1 MTKFPQMQKDLGL
14 IYCVTGRGRTITD
27 ENTALGSDQSEPN
40 FAACVASP
48 LLGCT
53 IKGSIMNGSRHIERW
68 RVPLRSAHGRSG
80 NRFMVGTVTIVLLS
94 YLTIGLVCAGTEGMH
109 VRVPGAN
116 EPARTTVASQTPAP
130 DSDDELC
137 KFMHEQI
144 LTLQATSTGS
154 MIPAKVLPMVVAIA
168 EGLPQ
173 APPVLDAYR
182 PPGPKRAPGE
192 ILSFQLY
199 SVLRI

>member
-1 MTKFPQMQKDLGL
+1 
-14 IYCVTGRGRTITD
+14 
-27 ENTALGSDQSEPN
+27 
-40 FAACVASP
+40 
-48 LLGCT
+48 
-53 IKGSIMNGSRHIERW
+53 
-68 RVPLRSAHGRSG
+68 
-80 NRFMVGTVTIVLLS
+80 MVGTATIVMLS
-94 YLTIGLVCAGTEGMH
+94 YVTIGLVCASTEGMH
-109 VRVPGAN
+109 VRLPGVDGLAS
-116 EPARTTVASQTPAP
+116 ATVTSETPAP
-130 DSDDELC
+130 DTDDELC

-154 MIPAKVLPMVVAIA
+154 IIPAKVLPMVVAIA

-182 PPGPKRAPGE
+182 PPGLNQAPGE